1 MKVFDSILKIE
12 SQIKSDPFNPA
23 YHIALARSYLE
34 EGNEEQ
40 SRKIIATKRKLPSK
54 DPAIHFEWGMLCEEL
69 GMSHQARES
78 YEQAISLDP
87 ENPEYHF
94 RIGLLYYEKGA
105 WERVLKHFHKTIS
118 LSKNYPEA
126 RKILSSIYEEM
137 GHYGIAS
144 AISYTK
150 IEKEESVSVPKT
162 FEFILKERE
171 LSLFLNLFQG
181 REFGFAKYS
190 IGPEGDIT
198 HIYVDKGLIFSE
210 ILKHLH
216 GEQTIGVYPLRSDKT
231 LKFCAINIKIPRR
244 RLLANIKN
252 VGFLSI
258 SENHIHHYSMEIK
271 ERIKQRGISSYL
283 EKPGDRERRLWFFF
297 EEFIPFEL
305 AERFLNSIFDYV
317 QSPSLDISINLLL
330 GFRGAGIGFEDHP
343 IMLPLGV
350 NPRTGK
356 RSLFIDEN
364 ESPYEDQITF
374 LRKVRRIRQDEIR
387 AFLRGSK
394 TIELSSV
401 SGEVIKEL
409 QRRCPVVDDIIRK
422 AQLGRTLTDEE
433 KKTLYFTIGF
443 LPDGKRFIHEILEP
457 CPDYRPNRVEKI
469 LKKIKG
475 SPISCPTIRRLMPE
489 RTAYLSCN
497 CLFEIPT
504 DGYPSPLIHVDPGLV
519 KKSDSFIDK
528 SKIEKDSTSLDEL
541 RRQYVLICKKIEQ
554 LEKERKILNEKIRTI
569 AGEVSK

>member
-12 SQIKSDPFNPA
+12 SQIKSDPYNPVH
-23 YHIALARSYLE
+23 HIALARAFLE

-40 SRKIIATKRKLPSK
+40 ARRIIVTKRKLPSK
-54 DPAIHFEWGMLCEEL
+54 DPAIHFEWGRLCEEL

-87 ENPEYHF
+87 ESPEYHF
-94 RIGLLYYEKGA
+94 RLGLLYYEKGA
-105 WERVLKHFHKTIS
+105 WEKVIKHFHKTIS
-118 LSKNYPEA
+118 LSENYPEV
-126 RKILSSIYEEM
+126 KKVLSSIYEEM

-144 AISYTK
+144 AISNTK

-162 FEFILKERE
+162 FELILKERE

-181 REFGFAKYS
+181 REFGFAKYTIS
-190 IGPEGDIT
+190 PEGDIT

-216 GEQTIGVYPLRSDKT
+216 GEHTIGVYPLRSDKT

-252 VGFLSI
+252 TGFLSI
-258 SENHIHHYSMEIK
+258 SENHIHQYALEIRERVK
-271 ERIKQRGISSYL
+271 ERGIFTYL

-297 EEFIPFEL
+297 EEFIPFEF

-317 QSPSLDISINLLL
+317 QSPSLDISINFLI
-330 GFRGAGIGFEDHP
+330 GFREAGIGFEDHP
-343 IMLPLGV
+343 VMLPLGI

-356 RSLFIDEN
+356 RCLFIDN
-364 ESPYEDQITF
+364 DGNSYEDQIAF
-374 LRKVRRIRQDEIR
+374 LKKVRRIRQDEIR
-387 AFLRGSK
+387 AFLKGSK
-394 TIELSSV
+394 PVELSSTTI
-401 SGEVIKEL
+401 EAIKDL
-409 QRRCPVVDDIIRK
+409 QRRCPVVNDIILK
-422 AQLGRTLTDEE
+422 AQSGRSLIDEE
-433 KKTLYFTIGF
+433 KKTIFFTIGF
-443 LPDGKRFIHEILEP
+443 LPDGKRLIHNILEP

-475 SPISCPTIRRLMPE
+475 SPISCPKIRRLMPE

-497 CLFEIPT
+497 CLFEIPAE
-504 DGYPSPLIHVDPGLV
+504 GYPSPLIHVDPDLV
-519 KKSDSFIDK
+519 KRSDTFLNK
-528 SKIEKDSTSLDEL
+528 SKVEKENASLDEL
-541 RRQYVLICKKIEQ
+541 RRQYIFVCRKIEQ
-554 LEKERKILNEKIRTI
+554 LEKEKKILNEKIRSI
-569 AGEVSK
+569 VG